1 MEGQGRKTKLRVNM
15 VNEHTVNLFLPAC
28 DTDRSPAVIY
38 QWNAW
43 NNFLLPQLLPNSI
56 RIDAHVTDRAAAVM
70 RHVPE
75 TARLFAFHI
84 DCTNTARF
92 PLERDELTRRLR
104 ESGTRV
110 LNEGMTD
117 ISKRRLQQMCA
128 SLGLPTVS
136 TTEQGPADE
145 LLIVKTDLNSAGLPE
160 SRLGFWD
167 RRRLGVLSPKI
178 ITGREDYRVLARRD
192 IPAHWWK
199 DDTLVI
205 ERYIAN
211 QRDVWYRVYAW
222 FDRIIVFEGVCRTP
236 VRRMYDAEKKR
247 CGHYIESHVTNGALV
262 GGDDCAPENLLDSV
276 SRFRSSH
283 ALAFC
288 SLDIMED
295 DGDHFYIVDLNITP
309 FCRDSD
315 AGYVQFLQTG
325 V

>member
-1 MEGQGRKTKLRVNM
+1 MRHRTLAGR
-15 VNEHTVNLFLPAC
+15 NLPVERL
-28 DTDRSPAVIY
+28 
-38 QWNAW
+38 
-43 NNFLLPQLLPNSI
+43 NNFLLPRLLPNSI

-110 LNEGMTD
+110 LNEGVTD
-117 ISKRRLQQMCA
+117 IEAPLEQMCA

-136 TTEQGPADE
+136 ATEQGPADE

-167 RRRLGVLSPKI
+167 RERLRVLSRKIIADGKI
-178 ITGREDYRVLARRD
+178 ITLARSD

-205 ERYIAN
+205 ESTS
-211 QRDVWYRVYAW
+211 
-222 FDRIIVFEGVCRTP
+222 RTGGMSGFASTP
-236 VRRMYDAEKKR
+236 
-247 CGHYIESHVTNGALV
+247 GSIESSYSKASAALRYGA
-262 GGDDCAPENLLDSV
+262 CTAPKRSAAAIT
-276 SRFRSSH
+276 SR
-283 ALAFC
+283 A
-288 SLDIMED
+288 
-295 DGDHFYIVDLNITP
+295 T
-309 FCRDSD
+309 
-315 AGYVQFLQTG
+315 
-325 V
+325 